1 MSMKP
6 EEIEPIPEETV
17 QLARVVCPQDNLCLL
32 LSDELGEV
40 FQDTLFT
47 SLFPRRGQPAES
59 PWRLAMVTVLQFAEG
74 LSDRQAANAVRTRID
89 WKYALH
95 LNLNDV
101 GFHFSILCEFRARL
115 IGAGAERDL
124 FDALLRHATARGWL
138 KMRGRQRTD
147 STHVLA
153 AVQNLSRLECVG
165 ETLRHALNI
174 LATVAPEWLEEHTP
188 GEWYE
193 RYATRWEDYRLPSGR
208 EEREELAAMIG
219 GDGRTLLTLI
229 DAASSPM
236 WLREVPALLVLRRVW
251 IQQFY
256 AHETLARWR
265 KATDLPTGQLLV
277 CTPYD
282 ADARFSKKRA
292 TTWTGYKVHVTE
304 SCDEATPHLVTD
316 VQTTPSTTSDFEMIP
331 RIQSMLARHETLP
344 REHFV
349 DAGYVTTSHLITSRV
364 HHDVSLI
371 GPVAPD
377 PSWQA
382 RAEAGFEIANFHID
396 WQTKSAVCPQGKQS
410 CLWMERTDRHQ
421 HEVAHIKFAVQD
433 CLECPVRTQCTHSVK
448 EPRNLMIR
456 RDHAYQVL
464 QEARHHQKTQ
474 EFKALYATRAGIEG
488 TISQEVRAFGAR
500 RCRYVGAAKAHFQ
513 QLMTAVAVNVVR
525 LNAWIAE
532 QPRGQTR
539 RSRFAALAPIS

>member
-1 MSMKP
+1 MKP

-17 QLARVVCPQDNLCLL
+17 QLARVVCPHDNLCLL

-40 FQDTLFT
+40 FQDTLFA

-95 LNLNDV
+95 LHLDDL
-101 GFHFSILCEFRARL
+101 GFHFSVLSEFRTRL
-115 IGAGAERDL
+115 ITAGAERNL
-124 FDALLRHATARGWL
+124 FDALLRHATTRGWL

-174 LATVAPEWLEEHTP
+174 LATVAPQWLQERVPT
-188 GEWYE
+188 EWYE

-219 GDGRTLLTLI
+219 GDGRALLTLV
-229 DAASSPM
+229 DAPSSPT
-236 WLREVPALLVLRRVW
+236 WLREVPALLILRRVW

-265 KATDLPTGQLLV
+265 KATDLPTGRLLV

-282 ADARFSKKRA
+282 PDARFSKKRA
-292 TTWTGYKVHVTE
+292 TIWTGYKVHVTE

-316 VQTTPSTTSDFEMIP
+316 VHTTPATTSDFEMIP
-331 RIQSMLARHETLP
+331 FIQATLAQQETLP
-344 REHFV
+344 HEHFV

-364 HHDVSLI
+364 LHDVSLI

-382 RAEAGFEIANFHID
+382 QAEAGFEIANFRID
-396 WQTKSAVCPQGKQS
+396 WRTKTAICPQGQQS

-421 HEVAHIKFAVQD
+421 HEITHIKFAMQD
-433 CLECPVRTQCTHSVK
+433 CLECPVRGQCTHSVK

-513 QLMTAVAVNVVR
+513 QLMTAVAVNSVR
-525 LNAWIAE
+525 LVAWIAE

-539 RSRFAALAPIS
+539 HSRFAVLAPAS

>member
-1 MSMKP
+1 MKP

-17 QLARVVCPQDNLCLL
+17 RLARIVCPHDNLCLL

-40 FQDTLFT
+40 FQDTLFA

-95 LNLNDV
+95 LHLNDV
-101 GFHFSILCEFRARL
+101 GFHFSILSEFRTRL

-124 FDALLRHATARGWL
+124 FVALLRHATTRGWL

-153 AVQNLSRLECVG
+153 AVESLSRLECVG

-174 LATVAPEWLEEHTP
+174 LATVAPEWLAERVPMQWH
-188 GEWYE
+188 E

-219 GDGRTLLTLI
+219 GDGRALLTLI
-229 DAASSPM
+229 DEVSSPT
-236 WLREVPALLVLRRVW
+236 WLREIPAVLILRRVW
-251 IQQFY
+251 MQQFY
-256 AHETLARWR
+256 AHEQEARWR
-265 KATDLPTGQLLV
+265 KATDLPASSLLI

-282 ADARFSKKRA
+282 PDARFGKKRA
-292 TTWTGYKVHVTE
+292 TIWTGYKVHITE
-304 SCDEATPHLVTD
+304 SCDDDTPHLVTD
-316 VQTTPSTTSDFEMIP
+316 VQTTPATTSDFEMIP
-331 RIQSMLARHETLP
+331 PIQAALAQQGTLP
-344 REHFV
+344 GEHFV
-349 DAGYVTTSHLITSRV
+349 DAGYVTTSHLITSQAQ
-364 HHDVSLI
+364 HGVSLI

-377 PSWQA
+377 TSWQA
-382 RAEAGFEIANFHID
+382 QAGAGFEIANFTVD
-396 WQTKSAVCPQGKQS
+396 WHARHAVCPQGCHS
-410 CLWMERTDRHQ
+410 CVWMERIDRHQ
-421 HEVAHIKFAVQD
+421 QSVAHIKFAMQD
-433 CLECPVRTQCTHSVK
+433 CLACPVRTQCTHSVK

-456 RDHAYQVL
+456 QLQANQVL
-464 QEARHHQKTQ
+464 QEARRRQKTQ
-474 EFKALYATRAGIEG
+474 EFKDLYATRAGIEG

-500 RCRYVGAAKAHFQ
+500 RCRYVGEAKAHFQ
-513 QLMTAVAVNVVR
+513 QLMTAVAVNSAR
-525 LNAWIAE
+525 LVAWIAE

-539 RSRFAALAPIS
+539 RSRFATLAPAS